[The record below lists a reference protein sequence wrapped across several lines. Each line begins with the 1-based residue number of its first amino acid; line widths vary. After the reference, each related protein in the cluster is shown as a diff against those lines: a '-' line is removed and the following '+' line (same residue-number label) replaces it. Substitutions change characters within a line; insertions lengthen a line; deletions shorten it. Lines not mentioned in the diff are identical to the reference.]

1 MSIPATIRT
10 ALNQWLSIITE
21 TDAELS
27 DAADHLPDTESELTA
42 WIDALEDV
50 DSDFQDSLREAITA
64 KYGDLS
70 GPIMWTRALYNTRRA
85 TVTRRAIGDLTTAI
99 AAAADLIGQASVHLD
114 ELTGGLD
121 EALSSAPYCVAAG
134 DLSHFLNEARRA
146 LVAAGAINRNAQTTA

>member
-1 MSIPATIRT
+1 MTNHATVRA
-10 ALNQWLSIITE
+10 ALYQWLDIIA
-21 TDAELS
+21 DAESEPS
-27 DAADHLPDTESELTA
+27 DSAEYLPGTESELTA
-42 WIDALEDV
+42 WIDALVDV
-50 DSDFQDSLREAITA
+50 DSDFHDSLREAITA

-134 DLSHFLNEARRA
+134 DLTHFLNEARRA
-146 LVAAGAINRNAQTTA
+146 LVAAGSINRNAQTTA